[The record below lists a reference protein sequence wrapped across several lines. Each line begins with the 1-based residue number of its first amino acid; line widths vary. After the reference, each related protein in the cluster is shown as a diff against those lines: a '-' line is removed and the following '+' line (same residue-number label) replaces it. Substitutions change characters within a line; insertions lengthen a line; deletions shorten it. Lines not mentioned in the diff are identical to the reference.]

1 MTLMNTRITK
11 ELDGFR
17 LHVNSGE
24 RDEKEGNVHV
34 YVRWRNAGRGERGIS
49 TWQSLSI
56 SGSLRPG
63 KAVDI

>member
-1 MTLMNTRITK
+1 MRK
-11 ELDGFR
+11 G
-17 LHVNSGE
+17 
-24 RDEKEGNVHV
+24 GNVHV
-34 YVRWRNAGRGERGIS
+34 YVRGRNPGRGERGIS

>member
-1 MTLMNTRITK
+1 MK
-11 ELDGFR
+11 EQR
-17 LHVNSGE
+17 E
-24 RDEKEGNVHV
+24 RDGKAREHSC
-34 YVRWRNAGRGERGIS
+34 VRWKNRRGVSGGLG